1 MSASNAFTAAT
12 KRHRSGLL
20 HGKGSGKLILGFS
33 IVAIFVLLAIV
44 SLLWTPYDPTGQNMS
59 SALLAPGNAGHILG
73 TDELGRD
80 VFSRVMAAAAID
92 LPVTVICTLLPCIL
106 GTVLGLISGYYGGFP
121 DTVIMRFG
129 DLLQAFPQYVLMIV
143 LVFVLGAGV
152 PSILVSFT
160 IVGWVIYARLARTE
174 VMRIKES
181 QFVMS
186 AMTSGFSSL
195 RIIARHIFPNVVKQ
209 IVIYLTSDLVFTVVA
224 LAAFSFL
231 GFGIQ
236 QPTAEWGSMIASGQ
250 RYLSLN
256 PWLVIVPG
264 ICLSVFAFGLAL
276 IGDALQDRMA
286 HS

>member
-1 MSASNAFTAAT
+1 
-12 KRHRSGLL
+12 
-20 HGKGSGKLILGFS
+20 
-33 IVAIFVLLAIV
+33 
-44 SLLWTPYDPTGQNMS
+44 
-59 SALLAPGNAGHILG
+59 
-73 TDELGRD
+73 
-80 VFSRVMAAAAID
+80 
-92 LPVTVICTLLPCIL
+92 
-106 GTVLGLISGYYGGFP
+106 
-121 DTVIMRFG
+121 
-129 DLLQAFPQYVLMIV
+129 LLQAFPQYVLMIV

-186 AMTSGFSSL
+186 AKTSGFSNL

-236 QPTAEWGSMIASGQ
+236 QPTAEWGSMIASGK